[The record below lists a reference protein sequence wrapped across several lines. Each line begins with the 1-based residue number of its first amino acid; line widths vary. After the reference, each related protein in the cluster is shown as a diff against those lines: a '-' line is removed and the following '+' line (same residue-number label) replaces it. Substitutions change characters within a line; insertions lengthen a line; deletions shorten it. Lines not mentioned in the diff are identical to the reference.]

1 MLVVA
6 LFLLAAPSP
15 LLDRELPKDA
25 LHLYPFKSAD
35 GTLAGEAEATAPP
48 TVTGDHVELKLGE
61 AADPID
67 CEVVRGRIEPAT
79 RAYRAL
85 EEFKKADLT
94 TMEPSVL
101 EVSVWS
107 EAPLLTFDLLYA
119 KGIAQGEFKLAMLVS
134 DGVSFACSQDTAG
147 FRASFRTA
155 VLSLASTLRDPRREV
170 PPRTFHQI
178 ELLKADGALAGFDET
193 VVQEMSGGLLERRY
207 RTLIAQ
213 SAPGALRTTDSESRL
228 VVGAGGGGSV
238 EQGDFAVV
246 AGNVGSEAR
255 LSRGKGGRYVVSGKR
270 GGKPF
275 ETSFAAPDGLATAA
289 AVQHAARDLL
299 ANKIDARKFQRLD
312 PEKPGSPTTFTLRRD
327 PARAGGLLLE
337 SKGAPPVR
345 LEVDPGG
352 RSRKSEM
359 GDRGRRL
366 TSETLLVTGSLN

>member
-25 LHLYPFKSAD
+25 LHLYTFKSAD

-79 RAYRAL
+79 RAYRAM
-85 EEFKKADLT
+85 EEFKKANLT
-94 TMEPSVL
+94 TIAPAVL
-101 EVSVWS
+101 EVSVS
-107 EAPLLTFDLLYA
+107 AEAPLLAFDLLYT

-147 FRASFRTA
+147 FRASFRKS
-155 VLSLASTLRDPRREV
+155 VLSLANTLRDPTREV

-178 ELLKADGALAGFDET
+178 ELLKVDGALAGFDET
-193 VVQEMSGGLLERRY
+193 VVQEMPAGVEERRY
-207 RTLIAQ
+207 RTLILKTAQ
-213 SAPGALRTTDSESRL
+213 GALRTVDSESRL
-228 VVGAGGGGSV
+228 VEGGRGGGSV
-238 EQGDFAVV
+238 EQGDYAVV

-255 LSRGKGGRYVVSGKR
+255 LSRAKGGRYVVTGKR

-289 AVQHAARDLL
+289 ATQQAARDLL
-299 ANKIDARKFQRLD
+299 AKKIDTRNFQRVD
-312 PEKPGSPTTFTLRRD
+312 PEKPGSAATFTLRRD
-327 PARAGGLLLE
+327 PIRAGGLLLE

-345 LEVDPGG
+345 LELDPGG
-352 RSRKSEM
+352 RTTASEM
-359 GDRGRRL
+359 SNHGRRM
-366 TSETLLVTGSLN
+366 TSESLLVTGSLN